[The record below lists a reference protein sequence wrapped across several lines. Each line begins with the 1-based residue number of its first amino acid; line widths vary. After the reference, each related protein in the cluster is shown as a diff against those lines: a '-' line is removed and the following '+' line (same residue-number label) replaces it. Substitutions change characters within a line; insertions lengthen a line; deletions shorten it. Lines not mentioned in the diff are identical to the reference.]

1 MNNKIL
7 KDGID
12 LHIHTT
18 KSHGMRTVE
27 ETIKDAE
34 DENLRAIA
42 ITDHN
47 TFAIKEPRKV
57 NDLEVIPGA
66 EFSTLYKNKSG
77 KVIEIHIVGI
87 FFNGINDK
95 ISGIFDNLHTQ
106 REKYIK
112 AIMSKLQELGVNITY
127 EDLITHY
134 KDSDQ
139 IGRPQIAH
147 LILERGYASSIDE
160 AFDKYIG
167 NYSPY
172 FIDPLDFIHYMD
184 MDKCVK
190 LISENGGIPILAHP
204 YHYNFT
210 YEEIEDL
217 IRDFKK
223 ASENKVAAMEVYY
236 IKYDENKRNTLKT
249 LTQKYG
255 LLSSAG
261 SDRHKKTD
269 SFTHEPY
276 TLIEEMKNALNKT
289 AIEAS
294 TESIHKNRK
303 CNQTME
309 PDEIPEDI

>member
-1 MNNKIL
+1 MKPE
-7 KDGID
+7 GID

-34 DENLRAIA
+34 DENLIAIA

-57 NDLEVIPGA
+57 NNLEVIPGA

-87 FFNGINDK
+87 FFNGISDK
-95 ISGIFDNLHTQ
+95 ISGIFNNLHSQ
-106 REKYIK
+106 REKYIR
-112 AIMSKLQELGVNITY
+112 AIMSKLQELGVNISY
-127 EDLITHY
+127 EDLVKQY

-147 LILERGYASSIDE
+147 LILEKNYVSSIDE

-172 FIDPLDFIHYMD
+172 FINPLDFIHYMD

-190 LISENGGIPILAHP
+190 LISENGGVPILAHP

-210 YEEIEDL
+210 YEEIETL
-217 IRDFKK
+217 IKDFKNAAK
-223 ASENKVAAMEVYY
+223 NKVAAMEVYY
-236 IKYDENKRNTLKT
+236 IKYDEKKQNILKT
-249 LTQKYG
+249 LANKYN

-269 SFTHEPY
+269 KFTHKPY
-276 TLIEEMKNALNKT
+276 KLIEEMKKALEKEK
-289 AIEAS
+289 I
-294 TESIHKNRK
+294 
-303 CNQTME
+303 
-309 PDEIPEDI
+309 

>member
-1 MNNKIL
+1 MKPE
-7 KDGID
+7 GID

-47 TFAIKEPRKV
+47 TFAIKEPRKI
-57 NDLEVIPGA
+57 NNLEVIPGA

-87 FFNGINDK
+87 FFNGISDK
-95 ISGIFDNLHTQ
+95 ISGIFNNLHSQ
-106 REKYIK
+106 REKYIR
-112 AIMSKLQELGVNITY
+112 AIMSKLQELGVNISY
-127 EDLITHY
+127 EDLVKRY

-147 LILERGYASSIDE
+147 LILEKNYVSSIDE

-190 LISENGGIPILAHP
+190 LISENGGVPILAHP

-210 YEEIEDL
+210 YEEIETL
-217 IRDFKK
+217 IKDFKNAAK
-223 ASENKVAAMEVYY
+223 NKVAAMEVYY
-236 IKYDENKRNTLKT
+236 IKYDEKKQNILKT
-249 LTQKYG
+249 LANKYN

-269 SFTHEPY
+269 KFTHKPY
-276 TLIEEMKNALNKT
+276 KLIEEMKKALEKEN
-289 AIEAS
+289 
-294 TESIHKNRK
+294 NL
-303 CNQTME
+303 
-309 PDEIPEDI
+309 

>member
-1 MNNKIL
+1 MNNKIS

-57 NDLEVIPGA
+57 NNLEVIPGA

-95 ISGIFDNLHTQ
+95 ISGIFDNLHSQ
-106 REKYIK
+106 REKYIR

-147 LILERGYASSIDE
+147 LILEKGYVSSIDE

-190 LISENGGIPILAHP
+190 LISENEGIPILAHP

-217 IRDFKK
+217 IKDFKK

-236 IKYDENKRNTLKT
+236 IKYDENKRNILKN
-249 LTQKYG
+249 LAQKYN
-255 LLSSAG
+255 LLLSAG

-269 SFTHEPY
+269 SFTQEPY
-276 TLIEEMKNALNKT
+276 KLIEEMKNSL
-289 AIEAS
+289 E
-294 TESIHKNRK
+294 EYKNR
-303 CNQTME
+303 
-309 PDEIPEDI
+309 

>member
-127 EDLITHY
+127 EDLITQY

-217 IRDFKK
+217 IKDFKK

-236 IKYDENKRNTLKT
+236 IKYDENKRNTLKN
-249 LTQKYG
+249 LAKKYN
-255 LLSSAG
+255 LLLSAG

-276 TLIEEMKNALNKT
+276 KLIEEMKNSL
-289 AIEAS
+289 E
-294 TESIHKNRK
+294 EYKNR
-303 CNQTME
+303 
-309 PDEIPEDI
+309 